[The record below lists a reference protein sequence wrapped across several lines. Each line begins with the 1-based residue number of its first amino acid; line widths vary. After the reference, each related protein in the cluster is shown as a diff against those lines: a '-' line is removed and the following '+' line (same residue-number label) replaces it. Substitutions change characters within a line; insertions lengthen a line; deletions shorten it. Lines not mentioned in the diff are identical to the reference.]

1 MEINK
6 IKEICGPIPSNYE
19 PTQPTSDNYVFEVDP
34 SFTSINLFDFLG
46 NGATVNSF
54 EECAH
59 YVNGGWEPFK
69 TTIFDIGLVVLYV
82 AIGLFGIYKIYKTGI
97 YKYLK
102 PSFLSEK
109 VKKLFNSK
117 NFLKELRNL
126 IQKKWISRIIY
137 SSYFLLQS
145 YFLFDYIRT
154 KSVRIPRFIDEYLTL
169 TSNFNFFTNLNFT
182 AGEFIGG
189 NYTVNLTSGPIS
201 AIGSVIG
208 WSVTN
213 KLIIARLSNFLWIYL
228 LQLIFAFI
236 LVKLYKKD
244 FSFIFFI
251 TGLSIILVPWWQG
264 SLYSLGELPSVIIFL
279 NAIFLFP
286 KLRKLSI
293 ILFSISIFYGKLLNL
308 VPFAGFYL
316 AVIFYERKIKY
327 IVKDFIL
334 FLIPLSS
341 WLLLANSRYEK
352 GNAIQ
357 YLKDQYYFIINHQSS
372 GAVTGN
378 NGFLDEFINL
388 LMASEFSSWNTI
400 DKTRLLIVPVI
411 FLSILFKNRENINQF
426 FGNITIPLI
435 SSSVF
440 IYLWF
445 WVLNSTKWMRHTQH
459 YMVVVI
465 FVTIYLINFDIVKS
479 KIDLAILISILALF
493 IENNKYLI
501 LVLAVVSIF
510 TIYNLNEKLLY
521 KTIKVFLILII
532 FVDISLPY
540 FEKDTFGNL
549 HHIIEDCKVE
559 LISEECKS
567 AYLNEN

>member
-69 TTIFDIGLVVLYV
+69 TTIFDIGLLVLYV
-82 AIGLFGIYKIYKTGI
+82 AMGLFGIYKIYKTGI

-426 FGNITIPLI
+426 FWK
-435 SSSVF
+435 
-440 IYLWF
+440 YY
-445 WVLNSTKWMRHTQH
+445 NSTYIFFHL
-459 YMVVVI
+459 YLFMVLG
-465 FVTIYLINFDIVKS
+465 T
-479 KIDLAILISILALF
+479 
-493 IENNKYLI
+493 
-501 LVLAVVSIF
+501 
-510 TIYNLNEKLLY
+510 
-521 KTIKVFLILII
+521 
-532 FVDISLPY
+532 
-540 FEKDTFGNL
+540 
-549 HHIIEDCKVE
+549 
-559 LISEECKS
+559 
-567 AYLNEN
+567 